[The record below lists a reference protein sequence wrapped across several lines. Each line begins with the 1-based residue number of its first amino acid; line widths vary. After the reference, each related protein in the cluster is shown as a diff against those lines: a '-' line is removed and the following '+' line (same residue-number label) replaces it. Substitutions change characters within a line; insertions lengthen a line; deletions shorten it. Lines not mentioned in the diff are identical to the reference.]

1 MGAFVLS
8 AMVQGNGISN
18 VDLLKQN
25 NTLIISMIH
34 VGKLIRLK
42 MEEQH
47 LTVVW
52 LASHLSCSRTNVYKM
67 FERYSVD
74 TEVLMKLSIVLDF
87 DFFSLYSDELVEYK
101 KTGKNRK

>member
-1 MGAFVLS
+1 
-8 AMVQGNGISN
+8 
-18 VDLLKQN
+18 
-25 NTLIISMIH
+25 MIH
-34 VGKLIRLK
+34 IGKLIRK
-42 MEEQH
+42 RVEEQH

-52 LASHLSCSRTNVYKM
+52 LANHLSCTRTNVYKM

-101 KTGKNRK
+101 KIEKRGK

>member
-1 MGAFVLS
+1 MGVFVLF
-8 AMVQGNGISN
+8 AMVQGNGIYN
-18 VDLLKQN
+18 TDLPKQD
-25 NTLIISMIH
+25 NTLIMSMIH
-34 VGKLIRLK
+34 IGKLIRQK
-42 MEEQH
+42 MEERH

-52 LASHLSCSRTNVYKM
+52 LASHLSCTRTNVYKM

-101 KTGKNRK
+101 KTRKGSG